1 MLIRAVRGLA
11 AILIGAWCFLLVGF
25 CCAQIPASGG
35 AQQPELARP
44 HVVVY
49 VRDVS
54 GAPVDTLA
62 LVTLTRMTTLAWQ
75 QATAQ
80 AGQASFD
87 VSPGRYSVQVS
98 AGGYEKATEDIDV
111 IGIGGGESVY
121 IAMKREAAKGVV
133 TGTAPGP
140 PVLAPK
146 AQNELGKALE
156 ALRVGKLDEA
166 RKRLDAAYRLAP
178 NHPDVN
184 FLFGVYS
191 SQTND
196 WPQAQVYWERAI
208 LFYPQHLLAQ
218 VSLSDAL
225 LRANKP
231 AEAVPHL
238 KKAVEIDPNSW
249 RAHAFLADAQ
259 LKVGAPE
266 EAEKEAEKAIAVG
279 QERAAAVR
287 PILARALAAQGKR
300 ENAIRMLETHVRQH
314 PEDAV
319 AQKEL
324 SSLRSAQAMPG
335 MRPTASGTPPGGS
348 LPASGS
354 FDAGSSDGATVAL
367 PVAPANVTTPSLT
380 MPPLPSNWL
389 PPDIDEKIPPVD
401 ASVPCA
407 LNDVRE
413 KAGSRVKELM
423 RAVDH
428 FSATESLF
436 HESISPWGLPAR
448 PETRKFNYV
457 ASIHEVRPGVLSV
470 YEYRDGSLGY
480 EKFPG
485 GVATIGLPSL
495 VLIFH
500 PYSAVN
506 YDMRCEGLAHWNG
519 RLAWQV
525 HFRQR
530 PDKPITD
537 RVYRFGESGVAHPVA
552 LKGRAWIAADTFE
565 IVRLETDLAVP
576 LPEIRLVADHTIV
589 EYGAVHFNKG
599 SIDLWLPKWAEVF
612 NELKGRRIH
621 RRHSFGDFM
630 LFSVDDRQKINAP
643 KTPTTNEAPGKN
655 APTSSHPWRNSPLAG
670 ESIQQVN

>member
-1 MLIRAVRGLA
+1 MLIRAVKGLA
-11 AILIGAWCFLLVGF
+11 TILIGAWCFPWVGV
-25 CCAQIPASGG
+25 CRAQIPAGGG

-54 GAPVDTLA
+54 GAPVNSLA
-62 LVTLTRMTTLAWQ
+62 LVTLTRMTNLSWQ
-75 QATAQ
+75 QMTAQ
-80 AGQASFD
+80 GGQASFD
-87 VSPGRYSVQVS
+87 VSPGRYTVQVS
-98 AGGYEKATEDIDV
+98 AGGYEKAVEDIDV

-121 IAMKREAAKGVV
+121 IAMKPEAAKGLVA
-133 TGTAPGP
+133 GTAPGP
-140 PVLAPK
+140 PILAPK
-146 AQNELGKALE
+146 AQKELGKALE
-156 ALRVGKLDEA
+156 ALRAGRLDEA
-166 RKRLDAAYRLAP
+166 RKHLDAAYRLAP
-178 NHPDVN
+178 SHPDVN

-196 WPQAQVYWERAI
+196 WPQAQAYWERAI
-208 LFYPQHLLAQ
+208 SFYPLHLLAQ

-238 KKAVEIDPNSW
+238 KKAVEIDLNSW

-300 ENAIRMLETHVRQH
+300 ENAMQVLESHLREH
-314 PEDAV
+314 PGDVE

-324 SSLRSAQAMPG
+324 SSLRSVQVKPG
-335 MRPTASGTPPGGS
+335 THPIASGAASSASSSAAGS
-348 LPASGS
+348 VNI
-354 FDAGSSDGATVAL
+354 GSSDAASVAL
-367 PVAPANVTTPSLT
+367 PVARADIATPALMV
-380 MPPLPSNWL
+380 PPLPSNWL

-401 ASVPCA
+401 ASVPCT
-407 LNDVRE
+407 LNDVVE

-423 RAVDH
+423 KTVDH

-436 HESISPWGLPAR
+436 HESVTPWGLPAP
-448 PETRKFNYV
+448 PETRRFNYV

-480 EKFPG
+480 EKFPS
-485 GVATIGLPSL
+485 GVATTGLPSL

-500 PYSAVN
+500 PYGAVN
-506 YDMRCEGLAHWNG
+506 YHMRCEGLAHWNG

-565 IVRLETDLAVP
+565 IVRLETDLVAP

-589 EYGAVHFNKG
+589 EYGAVHFSKG
-599 SIDLWLPKWAEVF
+599 NIDLWLPKTAEVF

-643 KTPTTNEAPGKN
+643 RIPTTDDATKKSAPI
-655 APTSSHPWRNSPLAG
+655 SSNP
-670 ESIQQVN
+670 

>member
-1 MLIRAVRGLA
+1 
-11 AILIGAWCFLLVGF
+11 
-25 CCAQIPASGG
+25 
-35 AQQPELARP
+35 
-44 HVVVY
+44 
-49 VRDVS
+49 
-54 GAPVDTLA
+54 
-62 LVTLTRMTTLAWQ
+62 
-75 QATAQ
+75 
-80 AGQASFD
+80 
-87 VSPGRYSVQVS
+87 VQVS

-133 TGTAPGP
+133 AATSPGP

-146 AQNELGKALE
+146 AQKELGKALE
-156 ALRVGKLDEA
+156 ALRAGKFEDA

-208 LFYPQHLLAQ
+208 SFYPLHLLAQ

-231 AEAVPHL
+231 TEAVPHL

-300 ENAIRMLETHVRQH
+300 ENAIRVLEMHLREH

-324 SSLRSAQAMPG
+324 SSLRSALATAG
-335 MRPTASGTPPGGS
+335 MRPTASGTLPGGS
-348 LPASGS
+348 SPAHGS
-354 FDAGSSDGATVAL
+354 FDAGLSDRATIAL
-367 PVAPANVTTPSLT
+367 PVAPANISTPSLT

-407 LNDVRE
+407 LNDLVE
-413 KAGSRVKELM
+413 KAGSRVKELI
-423 RAVDH
+423 RTVDH

-436 HESISPWGLPAR
+436 HESVSPWGLPIP

-506 YDMRCEGLAHWNG
+506 YDMRCEGLAHWKG
-519 RLAWQV
+519 QLAWQV

-537 RVYRFGESGVAHPVA
+537 RVYRFGESGMAHPVA

-565 IVRLETDLAVP
+565 IVRLETDLAAP
-576 LPEIRLVADHTIV
+576 LPEIRLEADHTIV

-599 SIDLWLPKWAEVF
+599 NIDLWLPKSAEVF

-643 KTPTTNEAPGKN
+643 KAPTTDDAPEKG
-655 APTSSHPWRNSPLAG
+655 APISSHP
-670 ESIQQVN
+670 